1 MLYHTYQ
8 VQPKS
13 VPSASARQESAVVAP
28 GEQAT
33 PEPEGIPAE
42 ELEAK
47 LLSVRKAL
55 ERFDDVKVWSRV
67 PVVNVSTVKL
77 PAEAARGWH
86 LVELAA
92 YDCLSNLQG
101 L

>member
-1 MLYHTYQ
+1 MGICTTQVVRYSRALPYQ

-13 VPSASARQESAVVAP
+13 VPSASARRESTVVSPSKQDA
-28 GEQAT
+28 Q
-33 PEPEGIPAE
+33 EPEGIPVE

-67 PVVNVSTVKL
+67 P
-77 PAEAARGWH
+77 
-86 LVELAA
+86 
-92 YDCLSNLQG
+92 
-101 L
+101 